1 MLRSRIALLV
11 LSTLVAS
18 IALTG
23 CDLAAEQSQVSA
35 PRAMPVGVVTL
46 KSQALTLKKELPGR
60 INAFQIAEIRPQVSG
75 IVQAR
80 LFTEGKQVEQ
90 GQALYQI
97 NPATFKAEL
106 AASEAAVAKA
116 QASIASTKAK
126 AARFS
131 ELLKIKA
138 VSQQDFDEADAT
150 YKQANAELLTAKAQ
164 LQSAQINLDYSH
176 VSSPISGQISKSS
189 VTVGALVSANQSTA
203 LATVTQLDPIY
214 VDLTQSSNEL
224 TRLKKAI
231 ASGALTVDSTSQTDV
246 ELIMEDGS
254 IYPHKGTLQ
263 FSEVTVDPST
273 GSVTLRAKF
282 PNPEKL
288 LLPGMYARASIIEGV
303 KADAV
308 LVPQRGVSRNSKGE
322 PTAMVVSKDNKVESR
337 VLTVDRT
344 VGSNWL
350 VTSGLADG
358 DKLIVEGL
366 QKIRPGAPV
375 VASEVGSPAAASS
388 ANKAQ

>member
-1 MLRSRIALLV
+1 MLRSRIVLLV

-138 VSQQDFDEADAT
+138 VSQQDFDETDAT

-224 TRLKKAI
+224 TKLKKAI